1 MRNVTYELLPDVAG
15 KFVTKT
21 ASLAEF
27 ALEIRGIFV
36 RKVIPPLRVLNH
48 ALLQGYTMRE
58 ANWEPFEISDA
69 EYDELL
75 AELAG
80 EPPLG
85 YRVDEP
91 PDYIVNHDQW
101 VEWACARY

>member
-1 MRNVTYELLPDVAG
+1 
-15 KFVTKT
+15 
-21 ASLAEF
+21 
-27 ALEIRGIFV
+27 
-36 RKVIPPLRVLNH
+36 
-48 ALLQGYTMRE
+48 MRE